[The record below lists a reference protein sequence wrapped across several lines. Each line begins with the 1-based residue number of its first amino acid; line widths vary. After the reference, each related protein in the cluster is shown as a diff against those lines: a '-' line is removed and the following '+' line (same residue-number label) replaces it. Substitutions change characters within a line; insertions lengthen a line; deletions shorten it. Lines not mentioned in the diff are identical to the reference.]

1 MKEFVEFRIYKKY
14 AHLLLSQN
22 EGRDLGQYI
31 VIEIPADDDRL
42 LKVKRL
48 NEEIKSKYNDFFFL
62 YSEVKRKYSRK
73 EIEGAGLLHLRIK
86 KTFEPSGEEC
96 GTLYDEVSAC
106 KICGANR
113 KQVTP
118 LKLKK
123 GTIPN
128 LDIAKT
134 IGGEVVVS
142 SKFAVAVTKWGL
154 KGISLKPVVFGN
166 GESGFYQLEALSEVE
181 LTTKTLVGINSFDL
195 STECEGEVY
204 KCPCGVSIG
213 LNLLSEPHIIKSSL
227 RNDYDFMVSKQRI
240 GLKRGLL
247 RPEPLY
253 FCSQNFRKMID
264 HEKINGFNFEIARV
278 EKHT

>member
-1 MKEFVEFRIYKKY
+1 MKEFVELRIYKKY
-14 AHLLLSQN
+14 AHLLLSRN

-31 VIEIPADDDRL
+31 VIEIPVYDDRL
-42 LKVKRL
+42 IKVKRL
-48 NEEIKSKYNDFFFL
+48 NEEIKSKYNDFLFL
-62 YSEVKRKYSRK
+62 YSEVKRKYSRG
-73 EIEGAGLLHLRIK
+73 EIEGAELLHLRIK
-86 KTFEPSGEEC
+86 KSFEPSGEEC
-96 GTLYDEVSAC
+96 GTLYDEISAC
-106 KICGANR
+106 EICGANR

-142 SKFAVAVTKWGL
+142 SKFAGALAKWGL
-154 KGISLKPVVFGN
+154 KGISLKPIGN
-166 GESGFYQLEALSEVE
+166 GETDFYQLVALCEVE
-181 LTTKTLVGINSFDL
+181 LSTKTLVGINAFDL
-195 STECEGEVY
+195 SAECESEVY

-213 LNLLSEPHIIKSSL
+213 LNLLSEAYIL
-227 RNDYDFMVSKQRI
+227 RNSLVNSYDFMVSKQRI

-253 FCSQNFRKMID
+253 FCSPTFRKMIEV
-264 HEKINGFNFEIARV
+264 EKINGFNIEIARL
-278 EKHT
+278 E